1 MSIKDIVEFAAA
13 LIGLLTF
20 GTVLGTVVILGMA
33 L

>member
-20 GTVLGTVVILGMA
+20 GIVLATVIILGMA

>member
-1 MSIKDIVEFAAA
+1 MNVKEIIEFAAA

-20 GTVLGTVVILGMA
+20 GTVLGTVIILGMA

>member
-1 MSIKDIVEFAAA
+1 MTLKQIIEFAAA

-20 GTVLGTVVILGMA
+20 GIVLGTVIILGMA

>member
-1 MSIKDIVEFAAA
+1 MNVKETVEFAAA

-33 L
+33 A

>member
-1 MSIKDIVEFAAA
+1 MSIKQVIEFAAA

-20 GTVLGTVVILGMA
+20 GTVLGTVIMLGMA

>member
-1 MSIKDIVEFAAA
+1 MSTKEIIEFAAA

-33 L
+33 A

>member
-1 MSIKDIVEFAAA
+1 MTIKQVIEFAAA

-20 GTVLGTVVILGMA
+20 GTVLATVIILGMA

>member
-1 MSIKDIVEFAAA
+1 MSTKQVIELAAA

-20 GTVLGTVVILGMA
+20 GTVLGTVIILGMA

>member
-1 MSIKDIVEFAAA
+1 MSIKQVIEFAAA

-20 GTVLGTVVILGMA
+20 GSLLGTVIILGMA

>member
-1 MSIKDIVEFAAA
+1 MNVKQVIEFVAA

-20 GTVLGTVVILGMA
+20 GTVLGTVILLGMA

>member
-1 MSIKDIVEFAAA
+1 MSIKEVIEFAAA

-20 GTVLGTVVILGMA
+20 GTVLGTVIILGMA

>member
-1 MSIKDIVEFAAA
+1 MTMKQVVEFAAA

-20 GTVLGTVVILGMA
+20 GTVLGTVIILGMA